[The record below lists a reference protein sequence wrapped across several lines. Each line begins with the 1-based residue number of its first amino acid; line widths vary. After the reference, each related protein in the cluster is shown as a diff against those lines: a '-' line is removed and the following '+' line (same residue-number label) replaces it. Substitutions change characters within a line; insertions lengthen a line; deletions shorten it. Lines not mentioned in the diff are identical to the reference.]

1 LEFIV
6 SKSPADV
13 PTVRSNYDGTTLTT
27 QIPPQELKR
36 LIAGGGLVLLKGA
49 FPTELLRNIL
59 EKVFAWGQEC
69 GSQRESEVSFHRID
83 NRPPQSQTSH
93 AFHAYNFQLRREAIS
108 AEMDKLIR
116 PIFTAM
122 GNLQNAIAGTQA
134 SYEPDA
140 AGQFF
145 HPQIIQYPSGG
156 GFFDEHVHP
165 LEPQRVGLIL
175 GLSEK
180 GLDFK
185 EGGTCFR
192 VKEGNHSFEDSHA
205 MGDIILFRYDLP
217 HWITPIDH
225 DEPLD
230 WCRQAGRWT
239 MVLPYY

>member
-1 LEFIV
+1 M

-13 PTVRSNYDGTTLTT
+13 PTIRSNYDGTTLTT

-180 GLDFK
+180 GRDFK

-192 VKEGNHSFEDSHA
+192 VEGGKRSFEDSHA
-205 MGDIILFRYDLP
+205 MGDIILFR
-217 HWITPIDH
+217 
-225 DEPLD
+225 
-230 WCRQAGRWT
+230 
-239 MVLPYY
+239 